1 VIGCCHATTPPKR
14 NHDHTVGV
22 LLCMFKTPYSGYRG
36 DLGNRDLCTRM
47 LIVTGMTIN
56 FVIAGQVLIS

>member
-1 VIGCCHATTPPKR
+1 
-14 NHDHTVGV
+14 
-22 LLCMFKTPYSGYRG
+22 MFKTPYSGYRG

-56 FVIAGQVLIS
+56 FVIAGHVLIS